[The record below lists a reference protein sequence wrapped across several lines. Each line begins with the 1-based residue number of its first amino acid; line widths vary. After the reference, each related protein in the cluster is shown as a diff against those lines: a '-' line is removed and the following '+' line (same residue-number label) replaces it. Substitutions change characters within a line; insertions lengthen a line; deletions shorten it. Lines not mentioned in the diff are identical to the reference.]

1 MKHRD
6 NVCPTQSSKIPSMSE
21 SELNELVMELKSNQ
35 AKAKHEHYEA
45 MTRVDARCG
54 WMLLVLVLNCVLLLA
69 LLLNN
74 FSG

>member
-54 WMLLVLVLNCVLLLA
+54 WMLLVLAGNCVLLLV
-69 LLLNN
+69 LLLMN
-74 FSG
+74 FGS

>member
-6 NVCPTQSSKIPSMSE
+6 IKCPTQSSKIPSMSE

-45 MTRVDARCG
+45 MIRVNARCG
-54 WMLLVLVLNCVLLLA
+54 WMLLVLAANCVLLLV
-69 LLLNN
+69 LLLMNIG
-74 FSG
+74 S